1 MLEELE
7 KIKQEIKVLKENKVD
22 QDDFEKEIFEIKELI
37 AKMNSGEKVEVR

>member
-37 AKMNSGEKVEVR
+37 TKMNSGEKVEVR